1 MKRTLI
7 GIIAILS
14 SALVFS
20 ACGNIDDESSAEPKV
35 TSADS
40 SSLSDSSETT
50 SAKSVTTT
58 TVSSA
63 DDSSSAVTTTSIVT
77 GTDKNGK
84 VTTLIIGEGGKILS
98 TFKNSN
104 TTSKTTTKATA
115 KTTTTKQSNS
125 VNNNQNNGGNY
136 NNNGG
141 NNGGNYYQ
149 PENNGGNYNNGGN
162 NNTPV
167 VNDPPQT
174 QAQTQ
179 KKTTTTTQPPQTK
192 PAPVQTEKQFKDMT
206 PVEMV
211 EKFSGD
217 DLTKAY
223 LKFALGKENATLTE
237 YDWELIR
244 QDFIEYGMENY
255 NGKKDFYYDTFGG
268 YTISYPYPIK
278 LVPNYSLAGY
288 DCAHLDVGSGAY
300 CYTELTFMFKNV
312 TTESDLYNIAESVR
326 NDIMPFWDTAIES
339 VHYIRTS
346 SGALDSDN
354 TKLVEAACE
363 IEFNIGPAD
372 DGYLWFLT

>member
-14 SALVFS
+14 SVLVFS

-35 TSADS
+35 TAADS
-40 SSLSDSSETT
+40 SSLSDSSATT
-50 SAKSVTTT
+50 SAKSITTT
-58 TVSSA
+58 TVSS
-63 DDSSSAVTTTSIVT
+63 DDSSSKVTTTSIVT
-77 GTDKNGK
+77 GTDRNGK

-104 TTSKTTTKATA
+104 TTSKTTTKTTA
-115 KTTTTKQSNS
+115 KTTTTKQGNS
-125 VNNNQNNGGNY
+125 NNNQIGGGNY

-149 PENNGGNYNNGGN
+149 PNNNDDNNDNDGGN

-174 QAQTQ
+174 QAQTH

-211 EKFSGD
+211 ENFSGD
-217 DLTKAY
+217 DLTRAY
-223 LKFALGKENATLTE
+223 LRFALGKKNVTLSD

-312 TTESDLYNIAESVR
+312 TTESDLYEIAENVR

-339 VHYIRTS
+339 WYCMIEST
-346 SGALDSDN
+346 GYWIEEDC
-354 TKLVEAACE
+354 T

-372 DGYLWFLT
+372 DGYLWFLTL